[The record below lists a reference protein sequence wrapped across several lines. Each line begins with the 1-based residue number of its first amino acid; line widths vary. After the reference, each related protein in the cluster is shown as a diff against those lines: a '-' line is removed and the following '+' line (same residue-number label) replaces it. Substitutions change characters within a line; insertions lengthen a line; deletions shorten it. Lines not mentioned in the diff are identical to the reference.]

1 MIILFSV
8 VIALAV
14 ALFLFGAIASTLL
27 EIIAAVF
34 AMRGS
39 HLRATLSQ
47 MLGKEWCDQ
56 FFAHPFY
63 RQIARQHLSIRAKQG
78 LPDKLNKRT
87 FALILLDVLGLERGK
102 DPMPV
107 LYALPESETRQMLL
121 FLGRQAGYNVD
132 RLRVLTENWWE
143 EMMKGSTAQYRRKA
157 QWALFA
163 IGCVLAILFNA
174 DIFQMYGRF
183 SRFAV
188 QSLEATFLGEA
199 PGITMHF
206 FGWNTQGWP
215 SWLLKIVGFLLT
227 GLGVAFCAPV
237 WFDWAKKWLYRRGGQ
252 IWEDHTDDSLA
263 EAIATGLELEAAKNR
278 FDYDNNPAS
287 DAFGAMHDNSA
298 STENRRPE
306 HHEDTEMQQ
315 GKHASDFPTPE
326 GDRVVRRAAAF
337 TSEREAPVFPT
348 FEEIPVV
355 VAQGE
360 EPLSAPVVGAL
371 PDDEAPI
378 ASPEGAQSAG
388 GEQDDLQPGTSA
400 PPPLTMAPPI
410 EMHKLNWALRSGPIV
425 GEWWEK
431 ENIRGQNIS
440 VALLGTGVLSAH
452 PDLEGAIADT
462 SSFDGDSVEEYPM
475 HIGTQ
480 AALIVAARGHFSW
493 GVAPAAHLLI
503 FKTGKNE
510 RETQT
515 AGLIAGLEWAL
526 DKKADIVAIL
536 TDFREMS
543 PTEKETLKALIQ
555 IAVAEGVLILA
566 PVGNSTS
573 PKPETRFP
581 AALDGVLCVG
591 AHGPDGQRSMFSARS
606 YDLDLLAPGQDLHVP
621 EPNGNYRLNLRDTSL
636 ATAYMAG
643 IGALLKQQHVM
654 QGKIFDP
661 HTLIKSVR
669 DTAIPHKIITKGN
682 DVEYGYGI
690 LNPVK

>member
-8 VIALAV
+8 VVALAV

-34 AMRGS
+34 SMRGS
-39 HLRATLSQ
+39 HLRVTLSQ
-47 MLGKEWCDQ
+47 MLGEEWCEQ

-63 RQIARQHLSIRAKQG
+63 RQIARQNQSIRAKQG

-102 DPMPV
+102 DPMRR
-107 LYALPESETRQMLL
+107 LYELPDSETRQMLL

-143 EMMKGSTAQYRRKA
+143 EIMKGSTAQYRRKA

-174 DIFQMYGRF
+174 DIFQMYERF
-183 SRFAV
+183 GRFAV
-188 QSLEATFLGEA
+188 QSLEATFLGDA
-199 PGITMHF
+199 PGITTHF
-206 FGWNTQGWP
+206 FGWNTNGWP

-252 IWEDHTDDSLA
+252 IWEDHNDDSLA

-278 FDYDNNPAS
+278 FDYDNNPVA
-287 DAFGAMHDNSA
+287 DAFGAMHDDPASA
-298 STENRRPE
+298 ENRPPG
-306 HHEDTEMQQ
+306 QQ
-315 GKHASDFPTPE
+315 ENSVVQQEQHSSGVPTRE
-326 GDRVVRRAAAF
+326 EDRVVRRAAVF
-337 TSEREAPVFPT
+337 TSEPEAPVFPT
-348 FEEIPVV
+348 FEDLPVV
-355 VAQGE
+355 VAKGE
-360 EPLSAPVVGAL
+360 QPLSAPVVGVL
-371 PDDEAPI
+371 PDDEVQTAF
-378 ASPEGAQSAG
+378 PEGAQSAG
-388 GEQDDLQPGTSA
+388 EEQDDLQPGTSA
-400 PPPLTMAPPI
+400 PPPLPMAPPV
-410 EMHKLNWALRSGPIV
+410 EMHKLNWALRSGSVV

-431 ENIRGQNIS
+431 GNIRGQNIS

-462 SSFDGDSVEEYPM
+462 GSFDADSVEEYPM

-493 GVAPAAHLLI
+493 GVAPEARLLI

-536 TDFREMS
+536 TDFREIS

-555 IAVAEGVLILA
+555 RAVAEGVLLLA

-581 AALDGVLCVG
+581 AALEGVLCVG

-621 EPNGNYRLNLRDTSL
+621 EPNGNYRLNLRDTAL
-636 ATAYMAG
+636 ATAYAAG
-643 IGALLKQQHVM
+643 ITALLKQNYAA
-654 QGKIFDP
+654 QGKTFEPQAFIE
-661 HTLIKSVR
+661 LLR
-669 DTAIPHKIITKGN
+669 NTAIPHKMITKGN

-690 LNPVK
+690 LNSSY